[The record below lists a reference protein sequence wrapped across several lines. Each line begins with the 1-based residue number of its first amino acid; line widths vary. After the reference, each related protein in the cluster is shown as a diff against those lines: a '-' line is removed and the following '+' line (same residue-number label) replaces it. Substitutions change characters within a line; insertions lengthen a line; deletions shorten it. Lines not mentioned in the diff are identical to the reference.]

1 MLSSAD
7 SSRSNARNPLARL
20 ERLVLRHYGLTLIE
34 QRKSDRPRRPSPS
47 TVHPR
52 PGGASQRAASF
63 GRARAA

>member
-7 SSRSNARNPLARL
+7 HGRSNARNVLARL

-34 QRKSDRPRRPSPS
+34 QRKSDRPRYANPRP
-47 TVHPR
+47 VDPR
-52 PGGASQRAASF
+52 PGGVSQRPATF